1 MSEWPQTTAIAAKAT
16 ENSPKSQGKNK
27 HQNLSAYS
35 GVNSAIFAV
44 KSFIPDGIIDKQAVS
59 T

>member
-1 MSEWPQTTAIAAKAT
+1 MATDNSYSRKGHGEFAKIAGKKQT
-16 ENSPKSQGKNK
+16 PKS
-27 HQNLSAYS
+27 L
-35 GVNSAIFAV
+35 GVLRSKLGDLAV